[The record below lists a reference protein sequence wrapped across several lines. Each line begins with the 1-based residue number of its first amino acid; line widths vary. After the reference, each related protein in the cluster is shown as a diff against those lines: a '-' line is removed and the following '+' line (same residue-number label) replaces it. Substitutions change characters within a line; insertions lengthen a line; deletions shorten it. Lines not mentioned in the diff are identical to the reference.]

1 MAEFTAAVVQQL
13 PSILPELVLAVGAIV
28 LLALDLWTKPE
39 SKGFLSDAASVIVLA
54 ALAALLWTTDFGRT
68 PVLGGMFFADRFSIY
83 LRAVLYSGLFLV
95 YLMGKGY
102 LRRNNVPPGE
112 YVVLLMF
119 ATVGTA
125 FVVGAADLIAFYL
138 GLEVLSIA
146 SYVLAGLRLGNHKS
160 QEAALKYF
168 LNGGLSSAIILFGL
182 SLLFGLTGTTSL
194 QEMSSAL
201 AAGGTQTAVLA
212 TALAFVIGGLGFKV
226 AAVPFHLW
234 VPDTYEGAPT
244 PVTAFLSVISKGAAF
259 GAALRI
265 FYTGL
270 EPVMGSWTMGFALL
284 SAVTMLV
291 GNVSALHQD
300 NVKRLLGYSSIAQ
313 AGYILISLAAGSQEG
328 IAAGLFYILA
338 YVFTNLG
345 AFAVIVAV
353 SNDTGSDHLDAF
365 RGLSRRNGFLAG
377 AMAFFALS
385 LVGVPFTAGFFGKLY
400 LMRAGLDAGLN
411 WLVIWT
417 AINSVISVGYYFK
430 LIQAMYIRD
439 YEPAAAETTVLG
451 AGGHPP
457 AMAGGSG
464 ETGEGADAV
473 PPLRPGMAIMVTV
486 FIALAGTVLIGTLPM
501 FIEWAGVASFLP

>member
-1 MAEFTAAVVQQL
+1 MAEFTATVVQQL
-13 PSILPELVLAVGAIV
+13 PSIMPELVLAVGAIV

-39 SKGFLSDAASVIVLA
+39 SKVLLSDLAAAIVVV
-54 ALAALLWTTDFGRT
+54 ALAALLWSTDFGRT
-68 PVLGGMFFADRFSIY
+68 PVLGGMFFADRFSIF
-83 LRAVLYSGLFLV
+83 LRAVLYSGLLLV
-95 YLMGKGY
+95 YLMGQGY
-102 LRRNNVPPGE
+102 LRRNNVPQGE
-112 YVVLLMF
+112 YLVLLMF
-119 ATVGTA
+119 ATIGTA
-125 FVVGAADLIAFYL
+125 FMVGAADLIAFYL

-182 SLLFGLTGTTSL
+182 SLLFGLTGTTAL
-194 QEMSSAL
+194 QEMAGAL

-234 VPDTYEGAPT
+234 VPDTYEGSPT

-265 FYTGL
+265 FYVGL
-270 EPVMGSWTMGFALL
+270 APVMGSWTAGFALL
-284 SAVTMLV
+284 SAITMLV

-313 AGYILISLAAGSQEG
+313 AGYILISLAAGTREG
-328 IAAGLFYILA
+328 MAAGLFYILA
-338 YVFTNLG
+338 YLFTNLG
-345 AFAVIVAV
+345 AFAVVVAV
-353 SNDTGSDHLDAF
+353 SNDSGSDHLDAF

-377 AMAFFALS
+377 AMVLFALS

-430 LIQAMYIRD
+430 IIQAMYLRK
-439 YEPAAAETTVLG
+439 YEPALETTVLG
-451 AGGHPP
+451 AGDHPP
-457 AMAGGSG
+457 AMAGGSR
-464 ETGEGADAV
+464 EENDAV
-473 PPLRPGMAIMVTV
+473 PPLRPGRPVMVTV
-486 FIALAGTVLIGTLPM
+486 FIALAGTVLIGTMPI
-501 FIEWAGVASFLP
+501 FIEWAGLAALVP